1 MYKYVINIDL
11 AGNSVSLHDPT
22 PQQQQQL
29 IRTDLS
35 VAQLN
40 V

>member
-1 MYKYVINIDL
+1 MYKYVINTDL
-11 AGNSVSLHDPT
+11 ARNSLSLHDPT
-22 PQQQQQL
+22 PHKKQQL